1 MIHSNYLRRY
11 RLSFAALL
19 SLVLLSFLIISA
31 SIWYASEINS
41 ETAEVRTALHQ
52 AMARIR
58 EARRNLE
65 LAAIYQERYSSL
77 QQQGVIG
84 EEERLAWIE
93 QIRETAI
100 AQGIP
105 QVTYSLA
112 SRAPFQPPS
121 ASDLIQSLPLFGS
134 RMKLQLGLLHEE
146 QLFRFLQGLQRQ
158 VTGLFLVRSCQLQRA
173 ERDRPIKTNRTDLI
187 NIRAACDL
195 EWLTINFEA
204 ATGAVDESM
213 AP

>member
-1 MIHSNYLRRY
+1 
-11 RLSFAALL
+11 
-19 SLVLLSFLIISA
+19 
-31 SIWYASEINS
+31 
-41 ETAEVRTALHQ
+41 
-52 AMARIR
+52 
-58 EARRNLE
+58 
-65 LAAIYQERYSSL
+65 
-77 QQQGVIG
+77 
-84 EEERLAWIE
+84 
-93 QIRETAI
+93 
-100 AQGIP
+100 
-105 QVTYSLA
+105 
-112 SRAPFQPPS
+112 
-121 ASDLIQSLPLFGS
+121 
-134 RMKLQLGLLHEE
+134 MKLQLGLLHEE